1 MWAFD
6 VVVPLSETG
15 TEAPKR
21 KSFILTAIKYYTKWA
36 EAEAFAKIKT
46 STVVKFI
53 KTNIIARFG
62 VPKAIITD
70 NGLQF
75 VS

>member
-6 VVVPLSETG
+6 VVGLLSETG

-21 KSFILTAIKYYTKWA
+21 KSFILTAIKYYTKWVKV
-36 EAEAFAKIKT
+36 EAFTKIKA

-53 KTNIIARFG
+53 KTNIIVRFD
-62 VPKAIITD
+62 VPKAIIMD
-70 NGLQF
+70 NGP
-75 VS
+75 

>member
-6 VVVPLSETG
+6 VVGPLSKIG
-15 TEAPKR
+15 SKAPKR
-21 KSFILTAIKYYTKWA
+21 KSFILNATEYYTKWA
-36 EAEAFAKIKT
+36 KAEAFAKIKA

-62 VPKAIITD
+62 VPKAIVTD
-70 NGLQF
+70 NGPQF
-75 VS
+75 IS